1 MNNIPLFPLKT
12 VLLPGNDLSLKIFE
26 PRYVDM
32 IADCMRNNG
41 HFGVVL
47 IHEGEEVGHEADIHA
62 VGTSA
67 VISDWQDRSDGLL
80 GITASGQQRFEILS
94 TEVKA
99 DGLCCAEVSFLEE
112 ETSLDIPDQYQ
123 YLSELLTHITQQQNE
138 TVRPDAHFA
147 DVLYRLIYLLPL
159 DNHLKQRLLEVPEAI
174 DRAGILHAEL
184 IRLGVIQY
192 VDPDSTTVKA
202 VKSRPNKGH

>member
-1 MNNIPLFPLKT
+1 MNKIPLFPLKT

-32 IADCMRNNG
+32 IANCMRNSGN
-41 HFGVVL
+41 FGVVL
-47 IHEGEEVGHEADIHA
+47 IHDGDEVGPEADIHA
-62 VGTSA
+62 VGTTA

-80 GITASGQQRFEILS
+80 GITASGQERFEIIS
-94 TEVKA
+94 TEIKP
-99 DGLCCAEVSFLEE
+99 DGLCCAEVSFFDEE
-112 ETSLDIPDQYQ
+112 APVAIPDQYQ
-123 YLSELLTHITQQQNE
+123 YLYELLTHITQQQNE
-138 TVRPDAHFA
+138 KTSSDAYFA

-159 DNHLKQRLLEVPEAI
+159 DNHLKQRLLEVPTAI

-192 VDPDSTTVKA
+192 VDPDNKIVKPLKP
-202 VKSRPNKGH
+202 KSNKGH